1 MEGLALTDACAT
13 DAPLTIGALAKRT
26 GVPAK
31 TIRYYEEVG
40 LLPKPRRAA
49 NGYRSYDER
58 AVHTLRF
65 VGRSRDLGFSM
76 EDIGELL
83 TLWNNKG
90 RKSSSVR
97 AIAEAHVAAIQDKI
111 HLLEDMKNTLEHLVH
126 CCRGDDRPDC
136 PILHELSAQE

>member
-1 MEGLALTDACAT
+1 MTEPSTT
-13 DAPLTIGALAKRT
+13 DAPLTIGALSKRS

-40 LLPKPRRAA
+40 LLPEPRRAA
-49 NGYRSYDER
+49 NGYRYYDER
-58 AVHTLRF
+58 SVHTLRF

-83 TLWNNKG
+83 TLWNDKG

-97 AIAEAHVAAIQDKI
+97 AIAEAHVAAIQSKI
-111 HLLEDMKNTLEHLVH
+111 HMLEDMKNTLEHLVH
-126 CCRGDDRPDC
+126 CCHGDDRPDC
-136 PILHELSAQE
+136 PILDELSARP